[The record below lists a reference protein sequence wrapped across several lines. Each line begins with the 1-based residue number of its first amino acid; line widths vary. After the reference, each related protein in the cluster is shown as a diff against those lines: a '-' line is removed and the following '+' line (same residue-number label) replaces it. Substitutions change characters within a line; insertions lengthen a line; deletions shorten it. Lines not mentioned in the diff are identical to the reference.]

1 METTDDIIKAAK
13 ARVDYETKQR
23 EKWEDGLV
31 KLAKRYFETL
41 LDVKPGDLVDYVF
54 ICNPEKVIYD
64 GVCMDRYGNLMVKCY
79 HLRKDGTP
87 RAKASLKRWGCF
99 YINEIKYKP
108 NKED

>member
-87 RAKASLKRWGCF
+87 RAKASLERWGCF

-108 NKED
+108 NTDD